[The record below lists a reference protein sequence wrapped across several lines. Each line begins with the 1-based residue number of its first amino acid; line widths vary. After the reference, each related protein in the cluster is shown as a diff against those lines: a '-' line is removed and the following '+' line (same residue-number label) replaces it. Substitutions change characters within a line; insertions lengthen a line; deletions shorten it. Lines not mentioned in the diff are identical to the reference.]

1 MASIP
6 VSLPRRDTLPVR
18 SADTTRAPVGQP
30 SQTDEGLRSLRAQLL
45 LRHFGGPD
53 AAPLVVASPRGGDG
67 RSHLTLALAGALAE
81 AGLRVVIVEADLHR
95 PTLRARAGADT
106 GPGLADVLRGEL
118 RWEAALLPLAAW
130 PGVSLLAA
138 DAAPASASAL
148 LARPALAQLFA
159 ALRAQ
164 HDAVLVDSPPWRE
177 SGDAHF
183 LAARAGAALLLAPCH
198 RTAVAEVRA
207 VADGVRAAGAVL
219 VGSVLG
225 ARPRRRRIWQA
236 LRRTR

>member
-6 VSLPRRDTLPVR
+6 ASLPRRDTLPAR
-18 SADTTRAPVGQP
+18 SADTPRALAGPP
-30 SQTDEGLRSLRAQLL
+30 LESDEGLRSLRAQLL
-45 LRHFGGPD
+45 LRHFRGPG
-53 AAPLVVASPRGGDG
+53 AAPLVVTSPRRGDG

-81 AGLRVVIVEADLHR
+81 AGLRVAIVEADLHR
-95 PTLRARAGADT
+95 PTLRTRADASP
-106 GPGLADVLRGEL
+106 GPDLESVLRGEL
-118 RWEAALLPLAAW
+118 CWEAALLPLTARS
-130 PGVSLLAA
+130 GVSLLAA
-138 DAAPASASAL
+138 DAAPARASAL
-148 LARPALAQLFA
+148 LARPALAELFA
-159 ALRAQ
+159 ALSA
-164 HDAVLVDSPPWRE
+164 HYDAVLVDSPPWRE

-198 RTAVAEVRA
+198 RTAVTEVRA

-225 ARPRRRRIWQA
+225 ARPTRRRIWQA